1 MRTFT
6 VAGKPQRQ
14 ARLAAS
20 RKPQAASRNVSS
32 NSSRGGVRV
41 SGRLRRYDY
50 KEECFV
56 LSSAGSGSGLIW
68 IKGWRDKAVR

>member
-20 RKPQAASRNVSS
+20 RKPQAASRNVS
-32 NSSRGGVRV
+32 RGGARVR
-41 SGRLRRYDY
+41 GRLRRHDY

-68 IKGWRDKAVR
+68 IKGWRDSAVC